1 MQTPEDLKTRTGEEA
16 FNPDGLVQ
24 RSIRLLKDKYPDLE
38 VETCFVIQCLAHMQ
52 CSLHLHRRCRWYDAC
67 NRESIAFVTLAMLT
81 LPAVIPRS
89 TQMWRWTPTIRTAM
103 TALCVM
109 TE

>member
-38 VETCFVIQCLAHMQ
+38 VPCFPH
-52 CSLHLHRRCRWYDAC
+52 SLW
-67 NRESIAFVTLAMLT
+67 TL
-81 LPAVIPRS
+81 V
-89 TQMWRWTPTIRTAM
+89 
-103 TALCVM
+103 
-109 TE
+109 